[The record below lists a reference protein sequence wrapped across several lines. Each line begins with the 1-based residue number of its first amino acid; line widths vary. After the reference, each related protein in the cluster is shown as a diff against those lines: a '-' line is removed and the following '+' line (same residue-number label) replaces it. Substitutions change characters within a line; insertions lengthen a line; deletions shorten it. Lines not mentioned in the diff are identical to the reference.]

1 MRQILTIV
9 AAVIAAIS
17 FIAVIFTL
25 LQANQQQLDL
35 TSRAQSRAQLLADSL
50 SETITPAFRSYS
62 TTSVQTT
69 IDKFANEERIEGL
82 AVFDTNAQPAAIS
95 DNFPAAAKG

>member
-35 TSRAQSRAQLLADSL
+35 TSRAQSRALLLGDSL
-50 SETITPAFRSYS
+50 S
-62 TTSVQTT
+62 
-69 IDKFANEERIEGL
+69 
-82 AVFDTNAQPAAIS
+82 
-95 DNFPAAAKG
+95 